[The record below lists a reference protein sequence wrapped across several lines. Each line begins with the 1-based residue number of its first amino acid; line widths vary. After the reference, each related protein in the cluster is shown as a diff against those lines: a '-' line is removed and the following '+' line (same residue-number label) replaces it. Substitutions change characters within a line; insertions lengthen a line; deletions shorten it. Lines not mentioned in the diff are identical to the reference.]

1 MSELIKLANSLRQL
15 SDEQIANICRIR
27 SASVTGCKD
36 FFDLAEV
43 INKPQAIQK
52 ALLFVSKAN
61 SETLI
66 KIANQEPVPA
76 GLLENLYAAALVHP
90 ASNEVY
96 PSVLAE
102 LRKLVSEQRVKTA
115 TAEETDS
122 GAVPSGL
129 SANEVDRDAAIAAF
143 EIFQNLRALIY
154 DVIEFGPKM
163 VGKNSLGLNEAKRL
177 AMKTGQD
184 VEIVKQTFLIAQEL
198 MLVEITS
205 GNWSATEYAK
215 QWLELSDAE
224 KLFELV
230 RLWASPLDNDAKAE
244 LEQLTHPV
252 KVADWLNQ
260 CFPFAKS
267 GLAQV
272 LTQLETR
279 GDLLGITARGY
290 LTSATRLLLLGN
302 RAGALTE
309 AENCLPKSQ
318 PNVILQS
325 DLSVVAPGPL
335 SFELERE
342 LLKFAEI
349 ENLGLAS
356 RYRLNL
362 ISVIRGF
369 EAGLDVDAIEQFL
382 GRIALTPIPQPILY
396 LLRDAQTKYRS
407 IKISGRDDALITCST
422 ELISFELL
430 GDSRL
435 RQLSLKRIS
444 NTELQSRFPAEVV
457 WRSLREL
464 GLPASLVTDRGQ
476 PEDASSE
483 KFNRNVKVDRLLDQ
497 IAKIRRVDLE
507 FGSSQDDDDISRQI
521 QLAMKHRAKVKV
533 GAQTRDGKIVYF
545 TLEPKSLANGRFR
558 GMDKQADI
566 ERTLPLAS
574 IRSVEIA

>member
-36 FFDLAEV
+36 FFDLAEA

-90 ASNEVY
+90 TSNEVY

-102 LRKLVSEQRVKTA
+102 LRKLVSEQSAKTA
-115 TAEETDS
+115 TAEETDF

-184 VEIVKQTFLIAQEL
+184 VEIVKQTFQIAQEL

-252 KVADWLNQ
+252 KVADWLNH

-272 LTQLETR
+272 LAQLETR

-318 PNVILQS
+318 SNVILQS

-444 NTELQSRFPAEVV
+444 NTELQSRFQAEVV

>member
-36 FFDLAEV
+36 FFDLAEA

-102 LRKLVSEQRVKTA
+102 LRKLVSEQSAKTA
-115 TAEETDS
+115 TAEETDF

-184 VEIVKQTFLIAQEL
+184 VEIVKQTFQIAQEL

-244 LEQLTHPV
+244 LEQLTNPV
-252 KVADWLNQ
+252 KVADWLNH

-533 GAQTRDGKIVYF
+533 GAQTRDGKIVFF

>member
-36 FFDLAEV
+36 FFDLAEA

-102 LRKLVSEQRVKTA
+102 LRKLVSEQSAKTA
-115 TAEETDS
+115 TAEETDFGS
-122 GAVPSGL
+122 VPSGL

-184 VEIVKQTFLIAQEL
+184 VEIVKQTFQIAQEL

-244 LEQLTHPV
+244 LEQLTNPV
-252 KVADWLNQ
+252 KVADWLNH

-533 GAQTRDGKIVYF
+533 GAQTRDGKIVFF